1 MSDELD
7 PSADLDSSAAV
18 RSELEVARSAGAWM
32 PWAAFFCALG
42 WWGAVAGGALAVIG
56 WEALVTA
63 SPAFLGAGTMCA
75 LLPGVMLVMSGFM
88 ARESTR
94 SARANAIVMDAAA
107 RLLSPSEHI
116 AGEAETF
123 ADQMRTSAQSV
134 DKAMNHALSALKAMS
149 GELGDERLR
158 VESVAYASADNA
170 RELAERLAAER
181 SALES
186 LARDIRSQT
195 TDMSEAIPRQAALMV
210 EAAKAAGEEVAKAD
224 NSLEARLEAMQG
236 GTDALADQLSKL
248 DQLAKDASKRTET
261 LTFAIA
267 RVEEKLSQSE
277 KTVDQAV
284 RAGEMAAAAAGTSG
298 DALRD
303 AVSVALDG
311 ARDASAAI
319 QQRTREASEEAA
331 RALAA
336 LRAAGEEAANSIRAA
351 GNSARAETD
360 IVERRLANVSSTL
373 SEVSRRT
380 PDAKPQSAQPTYP
393 NEVPSGNRGVN
404 GHGANGGYNNGHAAP
419 QSEPPAEPPRIAIPM
434 TPPQA
439 APAPAPAPSLAP
451 PSDEV
456 LFEGEAEVTASP
468 QPFQS
473 EPVSEPPKMDANA
486 LRDHLRGEPRDA
498 GAVAPVGSTTQ
509 ANGDAAWGD
518 ILADIDSP
526 SSDAP
531 LVETLPE
538 DPEEG
543 VRILLERLQE
553 SGIELPKMFKPRD
566 KRKIATAS
574 KKGDSARREAVRHC
588 ASSNVDRVAGRL
600 RGNPELRT
608 LAEYF
613 LQNEQDIALSYLEKT
628 AKTGKHASPRLSA
641 YLLID
646 AAIA

>member
-1 MSDELD
+1 MD
-7 PSADLDSSAAV
+7 PSAEIDARAEV
-18 RSELEVARSAGAWM
+18 RGEIEYARSAGAWM

-56 WEALVTA
+56 WEALAAT
-63 SPAFLGAGTMCA
+63 SPAFLGAGAMCA
-75 LLPGVMLVMSGFM
+75 FLPGVMLIMSGFM

-94 SARANAIVMDAAA
+94 SARANAIVMDAAT

-116 AGEAETF
+116 SAEAETF

-195 TDMSEAIPRQAALMV
+195 SDMSEAIPRQAALMV

-224 NSLEARLEAMQG
+224 NSLEARLAAMKA
-236 GTDALADQLSKL
+236 GTDALADQLAKL
-248 DQLAKDASKRTET
+248 DLLANDASQRTET

-267 RVEEKLSQSE
+267 RVEEKLDQSQ

-351 GNSARAETD
+351 GNAARAETD

-380 PDAKPQSAQPTYP
+380 PQQAQPTYP
-393 NEVPSGNRGVN
+393 NEVPSASREMN
-404 GHGANGGYNNGHAAP
+404 GHGGNGRANGNYTNGHSAP
-419 QSEPPAEPPRIAIPM
+419 PPAPEPPSEPPRIAIPM
-434 TPPQA
+434 NSAQPTPPPQ
-439 APAPAPAPSLAP
+439 PSLAP
-451 PSDEV
+451 PSDDV
-456 LFEGEAEVTASP
+456 LFGGETEYAPQAEALAEDASP
-468 QPFQS
+468 PM
-473 EPVSEPPKMDANA
+473 MDASA
-486 LRDHLRGEPRDA
+486 LRDHLRSEPADG
-498 GAVAPVGSTTQ
+498 GAIAPVGATTQ

-518 ILADIDSP
+518 ILADIDGP
-526 SSDAP
+526 HQDP
-531 LVETLPE
+531 LPE

-566 KRKIATAS
+566 KRKIAAAS
-574 KKGDSARREAVRHC
+574 KKGDEERRAAVRAC
-588 ASSNVDRVAGRL
+588 ASTDVDRVGGRL
-600 RGNPELRT
+600 RGNPELRS

-613 LQNEQDIALSYLEKT
+613 LENEQDIALSYLEKT

-646 AAIA
+646 AAMA

>member
-1 MSDELD
+1 MSDELA
-7 PSADLDSSAAV
+7 PLVEAESSAQV
-18 RSELEVARSAGAWM
+18 RGEFEAARSAGVWM

-42 WWGAVAGGALAVIG
+42 WWGAVGGGVLAVVG
-56 WEALVTA
+56 WETLSETSSAI
-63 SPAFLGAGTMCA
+63 LGAGAMCA
-75 LLPGVMLVMSGFM
+75 LLPGIMLIMSGFM

-107 RLLSPSEHI
+107 RLLSPTEHV
-116 AGEAETF
+116 AAEAETF

-181 SALES
+181 TALES

-195 TDMSEAIPRQAALMV
+195 SDMSEAIPRQAALMV

-224 NSLEARLEAMQG
+224 NSLETRLSAMKS
-236 GTDALADQLSKL
+236 GTDALADQLAHL
-248 DQLAKDASKRTET
+248 DQLAKDAAQRTET

-267 RVEEKLSQSE
+267 RVEEKLDQSQ

-303 AVSVALDG
+303 SVSVALDG

-319 QQRTREASEEAA
+319 QQHTREASEEAA

-351 GNSARAETD
+351 GNAARAETD

-373 SEVSRRT
+373 SEVARRT
-380 PDAKPQSAQPTYP
+380 PQQPPQAFP
-393 NEVPSGNRGVN
+393 NEVPTNTGGMN
-404 GHGANGGYNNGHAAP
+404 GYGANGQAQAGYANGHTTP
-419 QSEPPAEPPRIAIPM
+419 ETSAEPPRIAIPM
-434 TPPQA
+434 TPQ
-439 APAPAPAPSLAP
+439 PAVPPTPSLAP
-451 PSDEV
+451 PSDDV
-456 LFEGEAEVTASP
+456 LFEGDIDLPADPVDAKAA
-468 QPFQS
+468 QS
-473 EPVSEPPKMDANA
+473 APIMDANA

-498 GAVAPVGSTTQ
+498 GAVASAGAPAQ
-509 ANGDAAWGD
+509 ANGDQAWGD
-518 ILADIDSP
+518 ILADIDGP
-526 SSDAP
+526 HQEP
-531 LVETLPE
+531 LPD

-553 SGIELPKMFKPRD
+553 SGIELPKMFKPKD
-566 KRKIATAS
+566 KRKIAVAS
-574 KKGDSARREAVRHC
+574 KKGDDERRAAVRHC
-588 ASSNVDRVAGRL
+588 ASTDVDRVAGRL

-608 LAEYF
+608 LADYF
-613 LQNEQDIALSYLEKT
+613 LENEQEIALSYLEKT

-646 AAIA
+646 AALS

>member
-1 MSDELD
+1 MSDDLA
-7 PSADLDSSAAV
+7 PSTDIDSSAAV
-18 RSELEVARSAGAWM
+18 RSEFEYARSAGAWM

-56 WEALVTA
+56 WEGLTSA
-63 SPAFLGAGTMCA
+63 SPAFVGAGAMCA
-75 LLPGVMLVMSGFM
+75 LLPGIMLIMSGFM

-181 SALES
+181 TALES

-224 NSLEARLEAMQG
+224 NSLEARLEAMES
-236 GTDALADQLSKL
+236 GTNALAAQLTKL
-248 DQLAKDASKRTET
+248 DELARDAGKRTET

-267 RVEEKLSQSE
+267 RVEEKLGQSQ

-336 LRAAGEEAANSIRAA
+336 LRAAGEEAATSIRAA
-351 GNSARAETD
+351 GNAARSETD
-360 IVERRLANVSSTL
+360 IVERRLANVSSSL
-373 SEVSRRT
+373 SEVSRRA
-380 PDAKPQSAQPTYP
+380 PDTKPQPAQPTYP
-393 NEVPSGNRGVN
+393 NEVPAGNRGMN
-404 GHGANGGYNNGHAAP
+404 GHGVNGGYTNGHAAP
-419 QSEPPAEPPRIAIPM
+419 PPAPEPPAEPPRIAIPM
-434 TPPQA
+434 TPPQP

-456 LFEGEAEVTASP
+456 LFEGDAELVA
-468 QPFQS
+468 QPEPAQPEPHQS
-473 EPVSEPPKMDANA
+473 EPPMMDANA

-498 GAVAPVGSTTQ
+498 GAVAPIHSTTQ
-509 ANGDAAWGD
+509 ANGDKAWGD

-526 SSDAP
+526 S
-531 LVETLPE
+531 
-538 DPEEG
+538 
-543 VRILLERLQE
+543 
-553 SGIELPKMFKPRD
+553 
-566 KRKIATAS
+566 
-574 KKGDSARREAVRHC
+574 
-588 ASSNVDRVAGRL
+588 
-600 RGNPELRT
+600 
-608 LAEYF
+608 
-613 LQNEQDIALSYLEKT
+613 DIAPSSEPL
-628 AKTGKHASPRLSA
+628 P
-641 YLLID
+641 D
-646 AAIA
+646 DP